1 MQLPQV
7 ARHLVIALRCF
18 LVHAYAGTPGAQ
30 RPSRPH
36 RSHCWLPISF
46 SHSGGGGGDDHG
58 GGGGAAVH
66 TMHVLPH
73 HSRIRHWS
81 QRLPRSPPGP
91 RRVQKSAGTSRGD
104 GPSITSS
111 MHGGGAGGGGA
122 VGGRGGGGDGWSGAP
137 ACAPPILHSPH
148 EYGQSTRRTVGSY
161 ALHCARFLRQ

>member
-1 MQLPQV
+1 MQLPHV

-36 RSHCWLPISF
+36 RSHCWFPISF
-46 SHSGGGGGDDHG
+46 SHSGGGGGDVHG

-73 HSRIRHWS
+73 HSAMRIWL
-81 QRLPRSPPGP
+81 QRSPRSPPGP
-91 RRVQKSAGTSRGD
+91 RRVQKSAGTFRGD

-111 MHGGGAGGGGA
+111 MHGGGAA
-122 VGGRGGGGDGWSGAP
+122 RLPPLLYLPSQAYAP
-137 ACAPPILHSPH
+137 C
-148 EYGQSTRRTVGSY
+148 
-161 ALHCARFLRQ
+161 

>member
-58 GGGGAAVH
+58 GGGGAAVA
-66 TMHVLPH
+66 
-73 HSRIRHWS
+73 RAD
-81 QRLPRSPPGP
+81 PGATDDEDDDEAAAD
-91 RRVQKSAGTSRGD
+91 AG
-104 GPSITSS
+104 
-111 MHGGGAGGGGA
+111 A
-122 VGGRGGGGDGWSGAP
+122 AP
-137 ACAPPILHSPH
+137 L
-148 EYGQSTRRTVGSY
+148 
-161 ALHCARFLRQ
+161 